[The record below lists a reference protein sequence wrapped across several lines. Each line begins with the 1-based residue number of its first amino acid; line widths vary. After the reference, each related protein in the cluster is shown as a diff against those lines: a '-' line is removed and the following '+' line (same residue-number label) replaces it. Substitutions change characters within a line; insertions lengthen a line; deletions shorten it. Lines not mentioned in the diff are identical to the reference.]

1 LLNGK
6 GEIKDVELNCALL
19 NQELLN
25 ITPYIQLDRIQISRL
40 SFHVDSWTNLRKAPI
55 HVDIEHITA
64 QLSEPFHYVELA
76 AGHGGG
82 GAGGDRKALRQVT
95 AAELAELIR
104 RNIIPPPRTASYN
117 LLDRILDNLS
127 IEIKSLSIT
136 FQPSGKFKTRCVGPW
151 TPPAIQISL
160 QHLKWCSVNEFGQ
173 EDTVDN
179 VWRHNEQ
186 QQQIQQQNQVPR
198 RTTRRNNNNPND
210 PNNNNNASFLIC
222 KKFECH
228 YQVSLVANGGTF
240 VVPIVSCNA
249 ATAQRRSKLEVQ
261 VAIRRRIRDG
271 AVLAVQLDAS
281 LPVVDVEI
289 AATTVPLLAHLLAA
303 LQYCLAKDRA
313 FSDPL
318 KASATAAAG
327 GVLSNAAGK
336 LGLPQPQTK
345 SDEDGASLNES
356 SSAGAAEVMVL
367 EELTS
372 TAPELLAAALEEQE
386 ESFSDGSGS
395 KDPDEIVVVTSATDE
410 NDMAEDD
417 DDEDDDA
424 TRTSSSQPQQGQ
436 QQQQQQEQRQ
446 QQQQQLDD
454 TRSVLITPSG
464 TIIYEKVAVSMTIL
478 HLDVRCWYAASSV
491 DDNGDDDNITDGGNS
506 NSSMIVSANG
516 LVAELIWPKVTKVRY
531 AGDNVATLMFCLT
544 HFIFVSLLNIR
555 KRDAIY
561 RRRCRSCQFKKCG
574 MGARGNS
581 WSAGRNMTGPVP
593 WKRSHRRCAKCRATN
608 PFHSLKIDWS
618 DPIRC
623 ICVRA
628 FPSKRLGARLQW
640 AS

>member
-40 SFHVDSWTNLRKAPI
+40 SFHVDSWTNLRKSPI

-76 AGHGGG
+76 AGDGGG
-82 GAGGDRKALRQVT
+82 GGGGDRKALRQVT
-95 AAELAELIR
+95 AAELAEMIR

-136 FQPSGKFKTRCVGPW
+136 FQPSGKFKTRCTGPW

-173 EDTVDN
+173 EDTADN

-186 QQQIQQQNQVPR
+186 QQQIQQQQQVPR

-210 PNNNNNASFLIC
+210 PNNNNNNNASFLIC

-228 YQVSLVANGGTF
+228 YQVSLVANNGDRGT
-240 VVPIVSCNA
+240 VIVPIVSCNA
-249 ATAQRRSKLEVQ
+249 ARRSKLEVQ
-261 VAIRRRIRDG
+261 VAIKRRIRDG

-281 LPVVDVEI
+281 LPMVDVEI
-289 AATTVPLLAHLLAA
+289 AAPTVPLLAHLIAA
-303 LQYCLAKDRA
+303 MQYCLAKDRA

-318 KASATAAAG
+318 KASSAVASS
-327 GVLSNAAGK
+327 SNALGVNIVGAEK
-336 LGLPQPQTK
+336 LVSPS
-345 SDEDGASLNES
+345 SDEDGASLGES
-356 SSAGAAEVMVL
+356 SSAGAVEVIVS
-367 EELTS
+367 EELSATTA
-372 TAPELLAAALEEQE
+372 TAPEVLAAVLEEQE
-386 ESFSDGSGS
+386 ESFSDGSGNN
-395 KDPDEIVVVTSATDE
+395 DPDGMVVATATTDE
-410 NDMAEDD
+410 NDTAEDD
-417 DDEDDDA
+417 NDDEDDDDA

-436 QQQQQQEQRQ
+436 QQQQQQGR
-446 QQQQQLDD
+446 QQQLDD
-454 TRSVLITPSG
+454 TRPVLITPSG
-464 TIIYEKVAVSMTIL
+464 TIIYEKVALSVSIL
-478 HLDVRCWYAASSV
+478 HLDVRCWYAASSSSV
-491 DDNGDDDNITDGGNS
+491 DGDDDNDGGNS

-531 AGDNVATLMFCLT
+531 VKRQSRYKWVGKSLIVLSHTLYICL
-544 HFIFVSLLNIR
+544 F
-555 KRDAIY
+555 AQY
-561 RRRCRSCQFKKCG
+561 
-574 MGARGNS
+574 
-581 WSAGRNMTGPVP
+581 
-593 WKRSHRRCAKCRATN
+593 
-608 PFHSLKIDWS
+608 
-618 DPIRC
+618 
-623 ICVRA
+623 
-628 FPSKRLGARLQW
+628 
-640 AS
+640 